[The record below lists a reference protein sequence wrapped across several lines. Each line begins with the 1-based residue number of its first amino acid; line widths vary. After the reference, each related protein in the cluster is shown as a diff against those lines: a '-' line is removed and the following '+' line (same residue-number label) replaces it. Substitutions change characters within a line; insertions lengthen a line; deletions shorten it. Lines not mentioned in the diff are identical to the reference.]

1 MELKTAILFLT
12 GVMMTNEQPKDA
24 NRRGQLWISP
34 KVQSY
39 MLIHGI
45 IFGAYFL
52 IIFGI
57 AEYFFFEKFR
67 MGIEAANLPAESP
80 LVQYFYDY
88 QWVKVLFVAGCS
100 VVVLI
105 VSALQMLYVS
115 HRICGPIY
123 KMTKT
128 FNELD
133 GKTTPGE
140 VKFRDKDFFEELAD
154 AVNRVFTHYEL
165 RPRSDRKTPP
175 SA

>member
-1 MELKTAILFLT
+1 
-12 GVMMTNEQPKDA
+12 MTNDQVKDP

-52 IIFGI
+52 IIYGI

-67 MGIEAANLPAESP
+67 LGIEAANLPADSA

-100 VVVLI
+100 IVVLI

-128 FNELD
+128 FNNLHGSPE
-133 GKTTPGE
+133 PGE
-140 VKFRDKDFFEELAD
+140 IKFRDKDFFEELAD
-154 AVNRVFTHYEL
+154 AVNRVFADYEL
-165 RPRSDRKTPP
+165 KPRTDKKQPPTP
-175 SA
+175 